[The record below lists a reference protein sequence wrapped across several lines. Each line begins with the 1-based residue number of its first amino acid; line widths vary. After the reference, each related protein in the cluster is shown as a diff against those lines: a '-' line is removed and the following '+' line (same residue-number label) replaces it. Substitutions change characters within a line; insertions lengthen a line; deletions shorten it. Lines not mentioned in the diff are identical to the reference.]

1 MLMSPAMVQT
11 DHICVIPDSVKGKII
26 SSAKNPK
33 PKTNH
38 EKT

>member
-1 MLMSPAMVQT
+1 
-11 DHICVIPDSVKGKII
+11 VIPDSVKGKII

-38 EKT
+38 KKTWRHPQW